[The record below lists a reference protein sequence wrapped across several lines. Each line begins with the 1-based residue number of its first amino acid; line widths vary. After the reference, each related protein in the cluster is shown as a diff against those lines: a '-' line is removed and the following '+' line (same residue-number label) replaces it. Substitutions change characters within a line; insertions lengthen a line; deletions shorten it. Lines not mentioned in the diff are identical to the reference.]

1 MPPRQL
7 EPRSRRQRWSQRSA
21 AAAAQTEAHTAVW
34 WSGRGGAGGAGELTC
49 PGAQSPPA
57 VCSLPFSR
65 LQVENV
71 HIFLL
76 GISGK
81 PHSYQGTVRSIK
93 NLGSRERFSADNE
106 IRAPRDLAMSPLR
119 VLAAV
124 LLFEHAPGALGWSAA
139 AAGPARSFLPAAAV
153 TASSSPR
160 LPVLRLTAT
169 QQASRRCR
177 RPPLCPARRAAHACL
192 LRRRDGHFTRPLR
205 SCQALLL
212 SSPRRASS
220 ALRPVPFRR
229 GV

>member
-71 HIFLL
+71 HIFLVVNHTFIPRFPL
-76 GISGK
+76 
-81 PHSYQGTVRSIK
+81 VRSIK

-205 SCQALLL
+205 SCRALLL

-220 ALRPVPFRR
+220 ALRLVPCRR